1 MSRIAAS
8 DVYADLQGLN
18 RLKYQAG
25 QDAKAALPEVAKQ
38 FESLFVQMAMKSMRQ
53 AGAPQ
58 ESGLIDN
65 EQSRFYRDMYD
76 QQMALHLAKSGGLGL
91 AKPLEKQLGG
101 AAANS
106 KAGEVVEGKT
116 LDEYRQGREAPA
128 AKEASG
134 SESGGAVGGSGPTAR
149 PESGPAAKNHDA
161 SSHRFANR
169 KEFINRLMPHAEAA
183 AAELGIDPRVLL
195 AQAALETGWGRSVI
209 KNADGSSSF
218 NLFGIK
224 AGGHWDGKRA
234 GVRTLEY
241 EQGVPVRKAASFR
254 AYDNYAES
262 FADYVSFLKENPRY
276 ATALTKS
283 DNSAAYVRE
292 LQKAG
297 YATDPQYANKILSIA
312 RRAESL
318 YDAPEPAV
326 ADVDHGRSV
335 VLQTGSEE
343 TGLSADT

>member
-1 MSRIAAS
+1 MSRAAAS
-8 DVYADLQGLN
+8 DVYTDLQGLN

-25 QDAKAALPEVAKQ
+25 QNAKAALPEVAKQ

-58 ESGLIDN
+58 ESGLLDN

-76 QQMALHLAKSGGLGL
+76 QQMALHLANNGGLGL
-91 AKPLEKQLGG
+91 AKTLERQLGG
-101 AAANS
+101 AAANTKPS
-106 KAGEVVEGKT
+106 EAVEGKT
-116 LDEYRQGREAPA
+116 LDAYRQASAPAPAVGGETAGGGSKGAAVPETAPA
-128 AKEASG
+128 AKKDDTSN
-134 SESGGAVGGSGPTAR
+134 P
-149 PESGPAAKNHDA
+149 
-161 SSHRFANR
+161 RFANR
-169 KEFINRLMPHAEAA
+169 KEFINQLMPHAEAA
-183 AAELGIDPRVLL
+183 AAELGLDPNVLL

-224 AGGHWDGKRA
+224 AGGHWDGKRV

-241 EQGVPVRKAASFR
+241 EQGVPMRKAASFR

-276 ATALTKS
+276 ATALAKS
-283 DNSAAYVRE
+283 DDSAAYVRE

-318 YDAPEPAV
+318 YDAPEPVV
-326 ADVDHGRSV
+326 AEAAPEVD
-335 VLQTGSEE
+335 
-343 TGLSADT
+343 A